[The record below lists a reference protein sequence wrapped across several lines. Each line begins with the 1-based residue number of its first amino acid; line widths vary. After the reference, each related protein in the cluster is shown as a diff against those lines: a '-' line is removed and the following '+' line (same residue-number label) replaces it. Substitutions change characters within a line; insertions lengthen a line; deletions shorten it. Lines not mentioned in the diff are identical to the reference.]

1 MSPLM
6 IGLLVTVAVLGGLAY
21 WLRWS
26 GHWAEG
32 MEFLGETRSEM
43 KKVSFPNRDEVVSTT
58 IIVIITSF
66 IFAIFLWLAD
76 LIILHGYDWVIRVLS

>member
-26 GHWAEG
+26 GRWAEG
-32 MEFLGETRSEM
+32 LEFLGETRSEM
-43 KKVSFPNRDEVVSTT
+43 KKVSFPTRDEVVSTT
-58 IIVIITSF
+58 IVVIVTSF

-76 LIILHGYDWVIRVLS
+76 LIILHGYDWIIRVVS